1 MKLKRFFTLFV
12 AVILTAALGM
22 SMVSCDI
29 ESILES
35 FSLQENKDLE
45 FFTDRVVGQNGLNE
59 ETATEYAD
67 EGELFEPLD
76 TLPKMLLAKD
86 YEMLIA
92 TIKKNMESRITN
104 GQIAD
109 AELERFRLESFKA
122 YYVRFDLNDAVSSEM
137 RDRWL
142 TDYPILPV
150 TGAIYVLDPAI
161 SPEQLPLQA
170 AFMSEYVPA
179 SNRFVAKC
187 YNNIEEAVQNNNADN
202 QEELM
207 TYVQNVI
214 R

>member
-1 MKLKRFFTLFV
+1 M
-12 AVILTAALGM
+12 
-22 SMVSCDI
+22 
-29 ESILES
+29 
-35 FSLQENKDLE
+35 QENKDLD

-67 EGELFEPLD
+67 EGEFFEPLD
-76 TLPKMLLAKD
+76 TPPKMLLAND
-86 YEMLIA
+86 YEMMIA

-137 RDRWL
+137 RDRLL

-202 QEELM
+202 KEELM